1 MSNWVASMVYPRY
14 SMLYPEVQKRQGKLE
29 HEFFND
35 VKDADNYIA
44 QLVKEGNS
52 QEVRT
57 FLNQFCQIEA
67 EKAINTWRK
76 LGEYLMVKYLDDA
89 IKGEKN
95 GQFDGNHKRIP
106 NKVTRPGYSHEY
118 IEKEFVRPNPERFRV
133 KTAEEMENRK

>member
-1 MSNWVASMVYPRY
+1 MCE
-14 SMLYPEVQKRQGKLE
+14 L
-29 HEFFND
+29 
-35 VKDADNYIA
+35 
-44 QLVKEGNS
+44 
-52 QEVRT
+52 
-57 FLNQFCQIEA
+57 
-67 EKAINTWRK
+67 
-76 LGEYLMVKYLDDA
+76 LMVKFLDDA